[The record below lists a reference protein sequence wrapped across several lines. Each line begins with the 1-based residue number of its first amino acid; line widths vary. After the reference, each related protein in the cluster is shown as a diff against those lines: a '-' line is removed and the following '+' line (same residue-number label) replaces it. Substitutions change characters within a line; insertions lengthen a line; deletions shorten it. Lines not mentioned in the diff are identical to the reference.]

1 MMKPESVGVVMFDAY
16 GTLFNVY
23 SVLNGCEREYPGKGQ
38 VLSQLW
44 RTKQLE
50 YTWLRS
56 LMGRYENFENITRSA
71 LRVAC
76 THLGLPLSD
85 VTTARL
91 MEEYFRLSLFPEVKA
106 ALARLKHLKLCIL
119 SNGTPRMLDSI
130 VQHAGLAGVFSQVIS
145 VDPLR
150 IYKPH
155 PSVYQRGVDL
165 AGVPKDRIAFI
176 SSNFWDVT
184 GATAFGF
191 RAYWINRAGN
201 QPDELGYSPAAVLSS
216 LDDLVAALSD

>member
-1 MMKPESVGVVMFDAY
+1 MKPESIGAVMFDAY

-23 SVLNGCEREYPGKGQ
+23 SVLDRCEREFPGKGQ
-38 VLSQLW
+38 ALSQVW

-56 LMGRYENFENITRSA
+56 LMGRYENFESITRSA

-76 THLGLPLSD
+76 ANLALPLTEGASE
-85 VTTARL
+85 RL
-91 MEEYFRLSLFPEVKA
+91 MEEYLRLTLFPEVKG
-106 ALARLKHLKLCIL
+106 ALARLSHLKLCIL
-119 SNGTPRMLDSI
+119 SNGTPGMLDAI
-130 VQHAGLAGVFSQVIS
+130 VQHAGLGGVFGQVIS
-145 VDPLR
+145 VDPLG

-165 AGVPKDRIAFI
+165 AGVPKESVAFI

-191 RAYWINRAGN
+191 RTYWINRAGN
-201 QPDELGYSPAAVLSS
+201 QPDELGFTPAAVLSS
-216 LDDLVAALSD
+216 LDDLVTALT